1 MRHAGAHVSCGDCT
15 RCGAPRGPALASP
28 LLHESSKTA
37 QANRAG
43 IAAEGHALAAA
54 AAPEPCGAQSAA
66 RSRQIEPSPAEIP
79 DLGNIFEHYPCD
91 EEGYAVAIDPSD
103 ADALHHAMDCYGVV
117 VARVLPA
124 AACAAG
130 ADEVFADCRVPR
142 DGPPCAWENE
152 HWPNPGRFLYG
163 RPGAEWPTAKGPA
176 AMRNR
181 THPMVHQTFKA
192 LFDGEHRLWVSADTY
207 GIMRPTSCLAFP
219 TPGGAMEI
227 RDRPDWRWELK
238 MHWDCNPWALQDEIN
253 NGRPTMFQGLIALVD
268 CPEETGSFLAVP
280 GCTRYF
286 REGWAKQPQNNRSAI
301 DLKDGVVNGKAY
313 VPDKSIL
320 RSFAQRFSLR
330 AGDLIVWDSRTAHAN
345 FANTGQNFRLV
356 QFVQMM
362 PAIDALEARHGHWAR
377 QLTKEADVEGMGLSP
392 NARRLLALDD
402 WGDEENC

>member
-1 MRHAGAHVSCGDCT
+1 M
-15 RCGAPRGPALASP
+15 
-28 LLHESSKTA
+28 
-37 QANRAG
+37 
-43 IAAEGHALAAA
+43 AAA
-54 AAPEPCGAQSAA
+54 ATSAMCGAQNAVGC
-66 RSRQIEPSPAEIP
+66 QIEPSPAERP
-79 DLGNIFEHYPCD
+79 NLGSIFEHYPCD
-91 EEGYAVAIDPSD
+91 GEGYAVAIDPSD
-103 ADALHHAMDCYGVV
+103 ADALRHAMDRYGVV

-124 AACAAG
+124 ADCAAG

-142 DGPPCAWENE
+142 DGPPCEWENE

-163 RPGAEWPTAKGPA
+163 RPGAEWPTAKGPV

-181 THPMVHQTFKA
+181 THPMVHQTFQA

-219 TPGGAMEI
+219 TPGGDMEI
-227 RDRPDWRWELK
+227 RDRLDWRWELK

-286 REGWAKQPQNNRSAI
+286 REGWAKQPQNKRSAI

-345 FANTGQNFRLV
+345 FANMGQNFRLV

-362 PAIDALEARHGHWAR
+362 PAIEALEARHGHWAR
-377 QLTKEADVEGMGLSP
+377 QLIKEADVEGMGLSL
-392 NARRLLALDD
+392 NARRLLGLDD
-402 WGDEENC
+402 WGDEENG